1 LAADTDYDWTAAN
14 TQGTAFTFTDTDSV
28 IKQESSMSGVTAPGW
43 SQLACWGNRVID
55 LESTTIDAMVSGD
68 MSFDAGAM
76 IFPDSADTAAAVTYT
91 STELTD
97 LKVFSVTQGAASLV
111 AAATA
116 VAVSLALF

>member
-1 LAADTDYDWTAAN
+1 MEAETDYDWTKAGD
-14 TQGTAFTFTDTDSV
+14 QGDAFTFTDADNLIQQASAMDG
-28 IKQESSMSGVTAPGW
+28 EAAPAW
-43 SQLACWGNRVID
+43 SQFACWGNRVID

-68 MSFDAGAM
+68 MSFDAGAI
-76 IFPDSADTAAAVTYT
+76 IFPNSADASEAVTYT
-91 STELTD
+91 SAELTD

>member
-1 LAADTDYDWTAAN
+1 M
-14 TQGTAFTFTDTDSV
+14 GTDTDSV

-91 STELTD
+91 STEL
-97 LKVFSVTQGAASLV
+97 KVFSVTQGAASLV